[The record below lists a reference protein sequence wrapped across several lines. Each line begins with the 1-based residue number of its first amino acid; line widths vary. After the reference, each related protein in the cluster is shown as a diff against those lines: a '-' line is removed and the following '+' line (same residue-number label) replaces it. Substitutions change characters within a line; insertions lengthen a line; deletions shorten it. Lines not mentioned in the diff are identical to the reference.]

1 MDAKTPTFAP
11 SALRRGRLA
20 LVNQRTEEA
29 LAERVEV
36 AVTRR
41 DRRKGLL
48 GRTDF
53 EASSALIIAPCFSI
67 HTMFMRFDIDA
78 VFVDDIGRAVK
89 VVRELGPWRIAVD
102 PSAHAVVELP
112 AGSLRDREV
121 NIGDRLYLVEPG
133 GKRVGLSVHDL
144 REQVC

>member
-1 MDAKTPTFAP
+1 MDTKTPAFAP
-11 SALRRGRLA
+11 STLRRGRLA

-53 EASSALIIAPCFSI
+53 EGSSALIIAPCFSI

-78 VFVDDIGRAVK
+78 VFVDDDGRAVK
-89 VVRELGPWRIAVD
+89 VVRNLVPWRIAANA
-102 PSAHAVVELP
+102 SAHAVVEFP
-112 AGSLRDREV
+112 AGTLRDADV
-121 NIGDRLYLVEPG
+121 TVGDRLYLRAADG
-133 GKRVGLSVHDL
+133 DRVGLSARDL
-144 REQVC
+144 RERVC

>member
-1 MDAKTPTFAP
+1 MEPPKTARWLDA
-11 SALRRGRLA
+11 RQ
-20 LVNQRTEEA
+20 N
-29 LAERVEV
+29 
-36 AVTRR
+36 
-41 DRRKGLL
+41 DRA
-48 GRTDF
+48 D
-53 EASSALIIAPCFSI
+53 
-67 HTMFMRFDIDA
+67 
-78 VFVDDIGRAVK
+78 VDDMGRAVK
-89 VVRELGPWRIAVD
+89 VVRALGPWRIAVD

>member
-1 MDAKTPTFAP
+1 MD
-11 SALRRGRLA
+11 GRLV
-20 LVNQRTEEA
+20 LINQRTEEA

-48 GRTDF
+48 GRSDF
-53 EASSALIIAPCFSI
+53 AASSALIIAPCFSI

-78 VFVDDIGRAVK
+78 VFIDDMGRAVK
-89 VVRELGPWRIAVD
+89 IVRDMSPWRIAVE

-112 AGSLRDREV
+112 AGSVRDV
-121 NIGDRLYLVEPG
+121 NVGDRLYLVEPG

-144 REQVC
+144 QEQVAA